1 MKFQY
6 TPIAFVLAFFCSQLS
21 FAQNTFWLNQKVCD
35 TNNFAYTDFTQTN
48 NGNFYMVA
56 NYNYWLVPESPYL
69 IKYDKDYNLIWR
81 KSFDADTMR
90 LDHFTK
96 IITLPN
102 DNLLI
107 IGNLESKDGDFA
119 GIDTSQAPNS
129 LFLAELD
136 TNGNIIKSNC
146 LRASGY
152 SNYSDIKIDKY
163 NNIYIAGYTSGNL
176 FDFINNPEGG
186 GFTTNCF
193 LARFDTSLNLKWL
206 KIIDAPGDQDIIPLI
221 AINNL
226 SQIILSTS
234 TNSTLKAG
242 YFTATSPTP
251 NGKMYVSCIDS
262 NQNLIWQKCYGG
274 AVNGNGLYS
283 GPMNL
288 IQDSVNN
295 TTYIVGFS
303 NQKTGDMLDT
313 NDKNPCPSSE
323 SIFIINMD
331 SVGNKI
337 YSKRYG
343 AFSANNHS
351 IPCYKSPGAFE
362 PVAILKDSNIFVL
375 SKVLYSDS
383 AFTGFAVDT
392 LQHKDMWLLKL
403 TLNGE
408 ILNKLRYGG
417 KYTESFNSI
426 NINKI
431 NNNVIIGN
439 WGTNCSIGNLGAG
452 YSLYEPTETALS
464 ISQIE
469 KSNIEFTVY
478 PNPANNSIDVKLQS
492 NIVAKGKI
500 NLLDMNGKIVSHINT
515 QNNLTTYQLDTTN
528 LPDGQYIIQIINN
541 NKTTSKKIIIN
552 HH

>member
-1 MKFQY
+1 MAHKQVKLLLLLITFFSY
-6 TPIAFVLAFFCSQLS
+6 TSYS
-21 FAQNTFWLNQKVCD
+21 QNTFWLNQKVCD
-35 TNNFAYTDFTQTN
+35 TNALFAYSDFTQTKNGEFYAIARYN
-48 NGNFYMVA
+48 N
-56 NYNYWLVPESPYL
+56 WLVPESPYL

-81 KSFDADTMR
+81 KSFNADTMR
-90 LDHFTK
+90 LDHFDK
-96 IITLPN
+96 IVTLPN

-129 LFLAELD
+129 LFLVELD

-152 SNYSDIKIDKY
+152 SNYSDIKIDKH
-163 NNIYIAGYTSGNL
+163 NNIYIAGYTSGNI

-206 KIIDAPGDQDIIPLI
+206 KIIDAPGDQDIIPQI

-251 NGKMYVSCIDS
+251 NGKMYVSCLDS

-274 AVNGNGLYS
+274 TVNGNGLGS
-283 GPMNL
+283 APMNL
-288 IQDSVNN
+288 IHDSVNN
-295 TTYIVGFS
+295 TTYIIGFS

-313 NDKNPCPSSE
+313 NDKNPFPESE
-323 SIFIINMD
+323 SIFIIKVD
-331 SVGNKI
+331 SIGNKI
-337 YSKRYG
+337 FSKRYG
-343 AFSANNHS
+343 AFSASNPLNGKRPS
-351 IPCYKSPGAFE
+351 AFE
-362 PVAILKDSNIFVL
+362 PEAILKDSFIYIL

-383 AFTGFAVDT
+383 AFTGVAIDT

-408 ILNKLRYGG
+408 VLNKLRYGG
-417 KYTESFNSI
+417 KYTESFNAI
-426 NINKI
+426 KINKI
-431 NNNVIIGN
+431 NNNII
-439 WGTNCSIGNLGAG
+439 IGNLGNNCNTILGFG

-464 ISQIE
+464 IIQIE
-469 KSNIEFTVY
+469 KNNMEFTVY

-492 NIVAKGKI
+492 NIIAKGKI
-500 NLLDMNGKIVSHINT
+500 NLLDLNGKILSYINT

-528 LPDGQYIIQIINN
+528 LPDGHYIIQVTSK
-541 NKTTSKKIIIN
+541 NKKSSKKIIIN

>member
-1 MKFQY
+1 MAHKQLILLLAI
-6 TPIAFVLAFFCSQLS
+6 IALFDLKSYS
-21 FAQNTFWLNQKVCD
+21 QNTFWLNQKVCD
-35 TNNFAYTDFTQTN
+35 TNNFAYTDLTQTS

-56 NYNYWLVPESPYL
+56 NYNNWLVPESPHL

-206 KIIDAPGDQDIIPLI
+206 KIIDAPGDQDIIPQI

-226 SQIILSTS
+226 SQIILSTQ

-242 YFTATSPTP
+242 YFTATSPTT

-262 NQNLIWQKCYGG
+262 NQILVWQKCYGG

-283 GPMNL
+283 APMNL

-295 TTYIVGFS
+295 TTYIIGFS

-313 NDKNPCPSSE
+313 NDKNPCPSSN
-323 SIFIINMD
+323 SIFIIRMD
-331 SVGNKI
+331 SIGNKI

-343 AFSANNHS
+343 AFSADNHS
-351 IPCYKSPGAFE
+351 IPCYKSPVAFE
-362 PVAILKDSNIFVL
+362 PIAILKDSSVYIL
-375 SKVLYSDS
+375 AKVKYSDS
-383 AFTGFAVDT
+383 AFTGVAVDT
-392 LQHKDMWLLKL
+392 LQHDDMWLLRL
-403 TLNGE
+403 NLNGE

-417 KYTESFNSI
+417 VYFESFNI
-426 NINKI
+426 AKINKLTNKI
-431 NNNVIIGN
+431 IIGN
-439 WGTNCSIGNLGAG
+439 TGNNCNLGLG
-452 YSLYEPTETALS
+452 FGFSLYEPTETALS
-464 ISQIE
+464 ITQIE
-469 KSNIEFTVY
+469 KGNIEFTVY

-500 NLLDMNGKIVSHINT
+500 NLLDLNGKILSHINS

-528 LPDGQYIIQIINN
+528 LPDGQYIIQVICK
-541 NKTTSKKIIIN
+541 NKKSSKKIIIN